1 MANHGDVSD
10 IKKRLGNLCVEDTA
24 FFMCD
29 IQERFRPAII
39 YFPEIVEIARRLI
52 AGSKLLS
59 IPLIVTEQYAKG
71 LGSTVTEL
79 DVSNAVSVVAKTKF
93 SMIVPEV
100 EQLLPNLCNGRLAH
114 VVLFGIEAH
123 VCIQQTVM
131 DLLERGYQV
140 HIVADAVSSRNQ
152 VDRVFALQRFRQA
165 GAIVT
170 TSEAM
175 LLQLAGD
182 KDHPHFKEIQALI
195 KNSAPDT
202 GLYPSNL

>member
-1 MANHGDVSD
+1 MAD
-10 IKKRLGNLCVEDTA
+10 IRKRLGNLKTTDTA

-39 YFPEIVEIARRLI
+39 YFPEIVEVTRRLV

-71 LGSTVTEL
+71 LGPTVIEL
-79 DVSNAVSVVAKTKF
+79 DVSSAVAVVGKTKF
-93 SMIVPEV
+93 SMLVPEV
-100 EQLLPNLCNGRLAH
+100 EQLLPTLCHGQLVN

-131 DLLERGYQV
+131 DLLERGFQV
-140 HIVADAVSSRNQ
+140 HVVADAVSSRNQ
-152 VDRVFALQRFRQA
+152 VDRVFALERFRQA

-170 TSEAM
+170 TSEAI
-175 LLQLAGD
+175 LLQLVGD
-182 KDHPHFKEIQALI
+182 KDHPEFKGVQALI
-195 KNSAPDT
+195 KHSAPDS
-202 GLYPSNL
+202 GLVPALANL